1 MRYTKNQIRLSAWKT
16 TTYYQSTFKKWR
28 AEAKGKKPLRTTN
41 LVHGPRADQEQ
52 RKSSQLMTP
61 LVFLLSSVHRALP
74 APGDPS
80 PSDHYPN
87 CLPDLSQ
94 LCSTLCHF
102 RSHPHLT
109 FTSLSHIC
117 WWSSAADVVHL
128 ISLISVCSTSPISQA
143 EGSLGIGKLTVIYF
157 FFSTCQD
164 WLLYWFCPLS
174 TG

>member
-1 MRYTKNQIRLSAWKT
+1 MKGRSQRQK
-16 TTYYQSTFKKWR
+16 TFKDYKPCPWSQSRPR
-28 AEAKGKKPLRTTN
+28 AEKELTAYDTSCLST
-41 LVHGPRADQEQ
+41 
-52 RKSSQLMTP
+52 
-61 LVFLLSSVHRALP
+61 LSSVHRALP

-128 ISLISVCSTSPISQA
+128 ISLTSVCSTSPISQA

-157 FFSTCQD
+157 FISTCQD
-164 WLLYWFCPLS
+164 WLLYLFCPLS